1 MDREI
6 QEQPT
11 IPHEQNQAPEGTGY
25 LIIHVATAG
34 GAIPLEG
41 AKIDVQTYGKESET
55 APPTRG
61 DTIASPVSGIDG
73 NTVRIPLS
81 APPKIL
87 SESPGNGTPYALY
100 SVNVTLDGY
109 NSQSY
114 AGIPIF
120 DGITSIQPV
129 ILVPLPENGT
139 TGIPREDSVRYFEG
153 VNADL

>member
-1 MDREI
+1 MDRET
-6 QEQPT
+6 QTQPL
-11 IPHEQNQAPEGTGY
+11 PQPLENPPPEGTGY
-25 LIIHVATAG
+25 LIIHVTTAG

-41 AKIDVQTYGKESET
+41 AKIDIQNYEKESES
-55 APPTRG
+55 APATRG

-81 APPKIL
+81 APLKAL
-87 SESPGNGTPYALY
+87 SQSPGNGTPYALY
-100 SVNVTLDGY
+100 TVNVTLDGY
-109 NSQSY
+109 NSQSF

-139 TGIPREDSVRYFEG
+139 TGIPRPDSVRYFEG
-153 VNADL
+153 MNPEL

>member
-1 MDREI
+1 MDREM
-6 QEQPT
+6 QRQP
-11 IPHEQNQAPEGTGY
+11 IPPLTENPPPAGTGY
-25 LIIHVATAG
+25 LIIHVTTAG

-41 AKIDVQTYGKESET
+41 AKIDVQKYEKESES
-55 APPTRG
+55 APATRG

-73 NTVRIPLS
+73 NTVRIPLT

-100 SVNVTLDGY
+100 TVNVTLDGY
-109 NSQSY
+109 HSQSF

-139 TGIPREDSVRYFEG
+139 TGIPRPDSTRFFEG
-153 VNADL
+153 MNPEL

>member
-6 QEQPT
+6 QEQPIT
-11 IPHEQNQAPEGTGY
+11 PPAQEPIPDGTGY
-25 LIIHVATAG
+25 LIVHVTTAG

-41 AKIDVQTYGKESET
+41 AKIDVQIYGKESET
-55 APPTRG
+55 APETRG
-61 DTIASPVSGIDG
+61 DTIASPVSGMDG

-81 APPKIL
+81 APPKVL
-87 SESPGNGTPYALY
+87 SQSPGNGTPYALY

-114 AGIPIF
+114 AGVPIF

-139 TGIPREDSVRYFEG
+139 TGSPREDSVRYFEG
-153 VNADL
+153 ANADL

>member
-1 MDREI
+1 MDREM
-6 QEQPT
+6 QRQPL
-11 IPHEQNQAPEGTGY
+11 PQSSENPPPEGTGY
-25 LIIHVATAG
+25 LIIHVTTAG

-41 AKIDVQTYGKESET
+41 AKIDVQKYEKESGSEP
-55 APPTRG
+55 ATRG
-61 DTIASPVSGIDG
+61 DTIASLVSGIDG
-73 NTVRIPLS
+73 NTVRIPLT

-100 SVNVTLDGY
+100 TVNVTLDGY
-109 NSQSY
+109 NSQSF

-139 TGIPREDSVRYFEG
+139 TGLPRPDSVRYFEG
-153 VNADL
+153 MNPEL